1 MINRTLIRLKIV
13 QLIYAFYQNGGK
25 SLDTAEKELLFSL
38 SKAYDLYNYMLL
50 LIVSVSRYA
59 FEDVEHREQMNRI
72 GHIDEVVS
80 HRFADNQFAAQLEKN
95 KQLQEFVDTKKKSW
109 NNDLDYIKKLYAD
122 IVQSEYYKEYMAL
135 EKATYADDRELW
147 RKLYKNIIMKDE
159 RIDDI
164 LEEQSLYWN
173 DDREVVDT
181 FVLKTIKRFD
191 PANGANQ
198 ELVPEYKDIEDQ
210 DFAIRLFRR
219 TITNDEYY
227 RTLISQSVK
236 NWEFNRLAYM
246 DVIIMQIAVAEIL
259 SFPQIPVSVTINEY
273 VEIAKWYSTPKSGGY
288 VNGIIDACYILS
300 GLYTGRQPV
309 CGSDGSNLIK
319 LNRKS
324 QEQFHCSSNT
334 DGLILYVR
342 HLCRS

>member
-25 SLDTAEKELLFSL
+25 NIDTAEKELLFSL

-59 FEDVEHREQMNRI
+59 FQEVVHKEQMNRVA
-72 GHIDEVVS
+72 HIQEEEVS
-80 HRFADNQFAAQLEKN
+80 HRFADNLFAAQLEKN
-95 KQLQEFVDTKKKSW
+95 KQLQEFIDTKKKTW

-122 IVQSEYYKEYMAL
+122 IIQSEYYAEYMGMD
-135 EKATYADDRELW
+135 KVTYADDRELW

-173 DDREVVDT
+173 DDRDVVDT

-227 RTLISQSVK
+227 RTLISQCVK

-246 DVIIMQIAVAEIL
+246 DVIIMQIAVAELL

-288 VNGIIDACYILS
+288 VNGIIDA
-300 GLYTGRQPV
+300 V
-309 CGSDGSNLIK
+309 AKK
-319 LNRKS
+319 LKKENKLTKS
-324 QEQFHCSSNT
+324 
-334 DGLILYVR
+334 
-342 HLCRS
+342 

>member
-25 SLDTAEKELLFSL
+25 NIDMAEKELLFSL

-59 FEDVEHREQMNRI
+59 FQDVEHQEQMNRV
-72 GHIDEVVS
+72 GHINKPVS

-95 KQLQEFVDTKKKSW
+95 KQLQEFVDAKKKSW
-109 NNDLDYIKKLYAD
+109 NNDIDYIKKLYAD
-122 IVQSEYYKEYMAL
+122 ILQSEYYQEYMAL
-135 EKATYADDRELW
+135 EKVTYADDRELW
-147 RKLYKNIIMKDE
+147 RKIYKNIVMKDE
-159 RIDDI
+159 RIDEI
-164 LEEQSLYWN
+164 LEDQSLYWN

-210 DFAIRLFRR
+210 EFAIRLFRR
-219 TITNDEYY
+219 TIMNDEYY

-288 VNGIIDACYILS
+288 VNGIIDSVAKKLKKENKLS
-300 GLYTGRQPV
+300 
-309 CGSDGSNLIK
+309 K
-319 LNRKS
+319 A
-324 QEQFHCSSNT
+324 
-334 DGLILYVR
+334 
-342 HLCRS
+342 